1 MKQNYEAILNER
13 EGKTPTSIQ
22 GIYDMIYAP
31 KITPFT
37 VRNFC
42 RGIMLMDDAIFC
54 NGTRALVT
62 FRGKGD
68 EDDKV
73 IVLEQLDPQL
83 REVMVTCLRLRHKVR
98 DNSADN
104 DYVHLGLENYRGR
117 LYLET
122 KLKLP
127 SGEKAGDLAE
137 LGIAIREHLGLYEED
152 EEDEEETKKTQ

>member
-31 KITPFT
+31 KITAFT

-54 NGTRALVT
+54 NGTRALVA
-62 FRGKGD
+62 FQEKD
-68 EDDKV
+68 EENAKV
-73 IVLEQLDPQL
+73 IALEQLDPQL
-83 REVMVTCLRLRHKVR
+83 REVIVTCLRLRHHVR
-98 DNSADN
+98 DNNVDH
-104 DYVHLGLENYRGR
+104 DYRHLGLENYRGR

-127 SGEKAGDLAE
+127 DGEKAGDLAE
-137 LGIAIREHLGLYEED
+137 LGIAIREHLALYEE
-152 EEDEEETKKTQ
+152 EKEK